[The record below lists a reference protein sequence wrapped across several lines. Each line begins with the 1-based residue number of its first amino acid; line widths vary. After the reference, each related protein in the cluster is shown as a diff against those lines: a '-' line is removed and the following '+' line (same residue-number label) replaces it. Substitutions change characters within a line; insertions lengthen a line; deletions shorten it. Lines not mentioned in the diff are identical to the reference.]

1 MAHTLEL
8 IQYRAVSHLAS
19 RKNGGNGPC
28 YPVRLDIH
36 ILFIEGTMILSSAVD
51 RNIIRKLPWLTFVMR
66 DILGTLSQIRIL
78 IDLRLMLRL

>member
-1 MAHTLEL
+1 MPVEKMA
-8 IQYRAVSHLAS
+8 
-19 RKNGGNGPC
+19 GNRPC